1 MKGQTMPN
9 VPRKVVQCDRSGNDL
24 REFNSA
30 KEAALSLGF
39 ATPNAI
45 NKAVRHGHCAFG
57 YRWRYADM
65 SLYIKPE
72 GTPGKSRAIV
82 AIGGSGAEE
91 AFLSISEASRK
102 LGIGLTAIESALQM
116 GCEAKGYHFR
126 YEGEALA
133 KSYKHERHRRKVVA
147 IDDDGGIVA
156 EYPCAMECA
165 RSLGVI
171 KAAVY
176 RCLREKDSK
185 AKCKGHRLRYK
196 GEYITEE

>member
-1 MKGQTMPN
+1 MPN

-24 REFNSA
+24 REFSSA

-39 ATPNAI
+39 LTPNAI
-45 NKAVRHGHCAFG
+45 NKAVRHGRCAFG

-65 SLYIKPE
+65 PLYIKPE
-72 GTPGKSRAIV
+72 GTPGKSRRIV
-82 AIGGSGAEE
+82 AIAKDGGEE
-91 AFLSISEASRK
+91 AFPSLSEASRK
-102 LGIGLTAIESALQM
+102 LGIGITAIESALQM
-116 GCEAKGYHFR
+116 ACKAKGYRFR

-133 KSYKHERHRRKVVA
+133 KSYKHERYRRKVVA

-185 AKCKGHRLRYK
+185 AKCKGHRLKYK
-196 GEYITEE
+196 DEYVTEE

>member
-1 MKGQTMPN
+1 MPN
-9 VPRKVVQCDRSGNDL
+9 VPRKVVQCDRAGNDL
-24 REFNSA
+24 HEFNSA

-39 ATPNAI
+39 ATSNAI
-45 NKAVRHGHCAFG
+45 NRAARHGHCAFG

-72 GTPGKSRAIV
+72 GTPGKSRAII
-82 AIGGSGAEE
+82 AIGGNGDEE
-91 AFLSISEASRK
+91 AFPSISEASRK
-102 LGIGLTAIESALQM
+102 LSIGLTAIEGALLR
-116 GCEAKGYHFR
+116 GCAAKGYHFR
-126 YEGEALA
+126 YEGEPLA

-147 IDDDGGIVA
+147 IDDGGRIVA
-156 EYPCAMECA
+156 EYPSAMECA
-165 RSLGVI
+165 KSLGVI
-171 KAAVY
+171 EAAVY